1 MAETES
7 KTRRELLKYRI
18 VCALSVALDGV
29 SCWAVNDAYWQHRSN
44 LSYGDSV
51 AAKVARH
58 HFSYF
63 CEGGQP

>member
-18 VCALSVALDGV
+18 VCALSVA
-29 SCWAVNDAYWQHRSN
+29 AQ
-44 LSYGDSV
+44 
-51 AAKVARH
+51 VARH